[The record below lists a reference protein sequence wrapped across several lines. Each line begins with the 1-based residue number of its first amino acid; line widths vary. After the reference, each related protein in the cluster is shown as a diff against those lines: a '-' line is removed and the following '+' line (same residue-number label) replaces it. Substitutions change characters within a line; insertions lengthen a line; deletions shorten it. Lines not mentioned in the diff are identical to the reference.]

1 MGSIK
6 LSISPHNTPHIIHTV
21 LSCTLAG
28 VNEDV
33 GIHVY
38 IHMSELCDYG
48 NIVVDVD
55 TIAVLLMRARL
66 VSIIKIKS
74 LYYMVCLH
82 TIMFTNHPHSCIAM
96 VDAIP
101 CCVISGREVQ
111 YVSPEV
117 LSL

>member
-28 VNEDV
+28 VNKDV

-38 IHMSELCDYG
+38 IHTSEFCDYG
-48 NIVVDVD
+48 NIVVDID

-66 VSIIKIKS
+66 VSTIKIKS
-74 LYYMVCLH
+74 LYPLQPFQRYIII
-82 TIMFTNHPHSCIAM
+82 TIW
-96 VDAIP
+96 
-101 CCVISGREVQ
+101 CVYI
-111 YVSPEV
+111 